1 MTMDEGKRTPNSQ
14 QGTHQSAANSESGQ
28 PSQSGAGTNQ
38 AGKEGR
44 SFGQSGQDGDRNFR
58 QPGQGFGQSSQH
70 GQSMGQSSEQGQARQ
85 FEQPGGQIGA
95 GQSGAEGRIADQIR
109 EHMEVMGEDGQSLGR
124 VDSVDGERIKLTRA
138 DSEDGQHHYIQC
150 SDVAGIENDQVHLHA
165 GTRPLPGNDGS

>member
-1 MTMDEGKRTPNSQ
+1 MAMDKNNRPPNSQ

-28 PSQSGAGTNQ
+28 QNQSGAAMNQ
-38 AGKEGR
+38 AGKDGQ

-58 QPGQGFGQSSQH
+58 QPGQGFGQSVGQGS
-70 GQSMGQSSEQGQARQ
+70 GQSQQ
-85 FEQPGGQIGA
+85 FEQTSGQFGA

-109 EHMEVMGEDGQSLGR
+109 THMEVMGEDGQSVGR
-124 VDSVDGERIKLTRA
+124 VDSGDGERIKLTRA

-165 GTRPLPGNDGS
+165 GARPLPGNDGS